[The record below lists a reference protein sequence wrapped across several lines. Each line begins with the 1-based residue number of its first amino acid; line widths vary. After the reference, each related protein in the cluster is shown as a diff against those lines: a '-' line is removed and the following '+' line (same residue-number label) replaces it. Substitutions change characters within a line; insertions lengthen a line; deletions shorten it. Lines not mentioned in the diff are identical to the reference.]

1 MVSVIIPNY
10 NHASFLQQRIDT
22 VLAQT
27 YSDFE
32 VILLDDCSTDDSG
45 QIIEQYRH
53 HPKVSH
59 IVYNK
64 SNSGN
69 TFQQWKK
76 GIALAEREWIWI
88 AESDDYAHPDFLAKL
103 IHNAAKGEAVVL
115 SYCQSN
121 EVDENNIILGNMSSW
136 TADVDAD
143 HWLADY
149 TNDGRNET
157 LNYLSVKNTIPNASA
172 VIFKRS
178 AYLQVDDAHI
188 QLKYCGDWFLWIK
201 LLQTGDVAYTAQP
214 LNFFRKHA
222 STTRT
227 MNSFVKYRKRL
238 EEEYEMLQYIKQNI
252 GLSRSDF
259 SRRLKRIIALY
270 AYAFTKGEMA
280 GYIFL
285 PFRYKGPI
293 PFHKV
298 LAGYLRTRLGRSQT
312 FG

>member
-10 NHASFLQQRIDT
+10 NHASFLHQRIDT

-32 VILLDDCSTDDSG
+32 VVLLDDFSADDSR

-59 IVYNK
+59 VVYNEN
-64 SNSGN
+64 NSGN

-76 GIALAEREWIWI
+76 GIALAKGEWIWI
-88 AESDDYAHPDFLAKL
+88 AESDDYAHPDFLTRL
-103 IHNAAKGEAVVL
+103 MQNAERSEAVVL

-121 EVDENNIILGNMSSW
+121 QVDEKNMILGTMSSW
-136 TADVDAD
+136 TDDIDVN

-149 TNDGRNET
+149 INEGRNEV
-157 LNYLSVKNTIPNASA
+157 LHYLSAKNTIPNASA
-172 VIFKRS
+172 VIFKKT
-178 AYLQVDDAHI
+178 AYWQVGDAHL
-188 QLKYCGDWFLWIK
+188 QMRYCGDWLLWIR
-201 LLQTGDVAYTAQP
+201 LLQTGHIAYTAQP
-214 LNFFRKHA
+214 LNFFRKHT

-227 MNSFVKYRKRL
+227 MNSFVKFKRRL
-238 EEEYEMLQYIKQNI
+238 EEEYEMLKYIRQNI
-252 GLSRSDF
+252 GLSSTDF
-259 SRRLKRIIALY
+259 SRRLKRITTLY
-270 AYAFTKGEMA
+270 SHVFTKGQIA

-293 PFHKV
+293 PLRKV
-298 LAGYLRTRLGRSQT
+298 LAGYLRTRLGKA
-312 FG
+312 